1 MFSHAEALPGR
12 YCRLLRGLPF
22 LALSLVYALSLPLIL
37 YFRLGAEGP
46 VAVLTIWI
54 SLFLGGF
61 YAGRVFPRL
70 GRYFRLGSTVIAALG
85 VGLVLLQLNVAR
97 RSLAEAWL
105 ELVRAGRAFGFFSF
119 FAAELAALFSTLSAC
134 FVLSRG
140 LLPGTIALAA
150 SASLIHGILYASPW
164 TLCLGALLGL
174 PTLVYAGGAEQG
186 HSGRALLYR
195 TRRMLAPVIA
205 AALLSLPFAFLPSL
219 AGGGALL
226 RVVDLTPLV
235 LRAAPALPLLLD
247 VPGYG
252 YGVGASRLESSVYL
266 TDAPLFSA
274 RGVPGETLYL
284 GYAVFREW
292 TGSGWLE
299 VPSGGRE
306 LPLLEG
312 GASAAGEAAGARR
325 LTLSLE
331 ADLYDRIPLP
341 PRTVAARLPAD
352 HPGLESADEL
362 RGLRFKSGVVRGF
375 SAELYYGGPEGGAR
389 RADPDEAE
397 AFGDPGQDPDGRFR
411 ALGESLVAEAGGPN
425 APDGSRA
432 EAILRFLGK
441 DFRYSLRTSSGGGES
456 AMERFL
462 FQDRR
467 GYCLYFAGAAVILA
481 RHAGIP
487 ARLVEGFR
495 LSLDGEGRGLV
506 RGVDSH
512 AWAEFLLD
520 GSWVTVEATPPFASE
535 DPFRFIE
542 AGDRV
547 SRRQLAAI
555 FGSPEPSGPGGDA
568 DGRPGAGLHSLRP
581 LIAAAAIA
589 AALIPAILVLRLLD
603 RGYRL
608 RRRAARLVRRGR
620 RRGIPGPE
628 VLGWTVWAERMAG
641 CEARSV
647 AADLLRATFDPG
659 ARSARPQRPSVPMSR
674 R

>member
-1 MFSHAEALPGR
+1 MSSRAEALPGR
-12 YCRLLRGLPF
+12 LLRGLPL
-22 LALSLVYALSLPLIL
+22 LALSILYALSLPLIL
-37 YFRLGAEGP
+37 SFHLGAEGP
-46 VAVLTIWI
+46 VAVLALWMC
-54 SLFLGGF
+54 LFLGAF
-61 YAGRVFPRL
+61 YAGRTNFRTA
-70 GRYFRLGSTVIAALG
+70 RFFRLGSTVIAALG

-119 FAAELAALFSTLSAC
+119 FAAELAALFSTLSASL
-134 FVLSRG
+134 VLSRG
-140 LLPGTIALAA
+140 PLPGTIALAA

-174 PTLVYAGGAEQG
+174 PALVYAGGAEPG
-186 HSGRALLYR
+186 RSGRALLQR
-195 TRRMLAPVIA
+195 TCRMLPPVLA
-205 AALLSLPFAFLPSL
+205 AALLSLPFAFLPGL
-219 AGGGALL
+219 GGEGALL

-274 RGVPGETLYL
+274 RGGPGETLYL

-299 VPSGGRE
+299 VPSGGRD
-306 LPLLEG
+306 LSLLEG
-312 GASAAGEAAGARR
+312 GAPSPGGRR
-325 LTLSLE
+325 LTLRLE

-341 PRTVAARLPAD
+341 PLTAAARLPAA
-352 HPGLESADEL
+352 HPELEAADEL
-362 RGLRFKSGVVRGF
+362 RGLRFKSGAVRGF
-375 SAELYYGGPEGGAR
+375 TAEFYYGGTGGGTEGGGR
-389 RADPDEAE
+389 RAGPEEAE
-397 AFGDPGQDPDGRFR
+397 TFRDPGPDPGGRLR
-411 ALGESLVAEAGGPN
+411 ALAEELAAEAGGHS
-425 APDGSRA
+425 APAGRRA
-432 EAILRFLGK
+432 EAILRFLGN

-456 AMERFL
+456 VMERFL

-467 GYCLYFAGAAVILA
+467 GYCLYFAAAAVLLA
-481 RHAGIP
+481 RHSGIP

-535 DPFRFIE
+535 DPFRFTE

-555 FGSPEPSGPGGDA
+555 FGSPEPSGPDGDA
-568 DGRPGAGLHSLRP
+568 NGRPAGGLRF
-581 LIAAAAIA
+581 LDGLLAAAALA
-589 AALIPAILVLRLLD
+589 AVFIPAVLALRLLD

-628 VLGWTVWAERMAG
+628 VLGWTVWAERMADG
-641 CEARSV
+641 EARSV
-647 AADLLRATFDPG
+647 AAALLRATFDPG
-659 ARSARPQRPSVPMSR
+659 ARDSER
-674 R
+674 